1 MALPGPLVQQ
11 LAPVAQVP
19 SLGDLFRPPVT
30 IPAGFRRILQQGF
43 RTILARRFKKGR
55 PVMKKDRQKKL
66 MLNRETL
73 KSLTP
78 EQLAEAAGGLAENP
92 FPSMCSCCITECC
105 C

>member
-1 MALPGPLVQQ
+1 
-11 LAPVAQVP
+11 
-19 SLGDLFRPPVT
+19 
-30 IPAGFRRILQQGF
+30 
-43 RTILARRFKKGR
+43 
-55 PVMKKDRQKKL
+55 MKKDRQKKL

-78 EQLAEAAGGLAENP
+78 EQLAEAAGGLADNP